1 MFVVGANP
9 EIVSSIFHSLIA
21 GHSNLSLKVSLFRH
35 CKEFNVLGIDC
46 KWKKNKKNTF
56 GDSIAL
62 LQLTSHRG
70 LCAIIPLYQLQEIP
84 PELKVIT

>member
-1 MFVVGANP
+1 MFGFGANP

-21 GHSNLSLKVSLFRH
+21 ADLSLKVSLFRH

-84 PELKVIT
+84 PELRVIT